1 MARCNSCNKFVS
13 HEAELED
20 ESPGSD
26 INGTSISVSA
36 VVNLNC
42 QDCGETLKNCTFDF
56 DEEINHD
63 CQKPGTVVFVSTEG
77 DPEFE
82 VVEEASFEIIDEYES
97 TDKKGKPINPR
108 YQKHFYGVSGT
119 VKVKCCKCDEEIDI
133 DLSDKTPAGS
143 FEDCQ

>member
-13 HEAELED
+13 HEAELEE
-20 ESPGSD
+20 ESPDSD
-26 INGTSISVSA
+26 LNGTSISVSA

-42 QDCGETLKNCTFDF
+42 QGCGSVLKSFTFDF
-56 DEEINHD
+56 DEEIDHD
-63 CQKPGTVVFVSTEG
+63 CQKPGTVDEG

-82 VVEEASFEIIDEYES
+82 VVEEVIFEIIDEYES
-97 TDKKGKPINPR
+97 TDRKGKPIKPR

-119 VKVKCCKCDEEIDI
+119 VKVKCYKCDEEIDI
-133 DLSDKTPAGS
+133 DLSDKTSAGS